1 MGPYSSFRTWASS
14 ANRIRGEIYIYI
26 YIYTCIRRSD
36 KLHNRRNPKRI
47 LGLGLKKTREP
58 EEKRSSIAPMRTR
71 GLVQQVPV
79 VQTGGGARRTKSST
93 CCSGATGEGQRNRLL
108 RVTIVSLKID
118 TRAQKQIF
126 TVKIN
131 EKLIPIVSTVVQLEL
146 SRYFN
151 FTLVRVLSKELNCHL
166 LISICTLVQKSWDHV
181 PFVNLQTGSL
191 TSCAGINF
199 LSQNCN
205 IFWVSSIYK
214 QNRQSR

>member
-1 MGPYSSFRTWASS
+1 MPRVPIA
-14 ANRIRGEIYIYI
+14 I
-26 YIYTCIRRSD
+26 IRRVISPTSERA
-36 KLHNRRNPKRI
+36 KNRKIGRPTGGSVKVR
-47 LGLGLKKTREP
+47 
-58 EEKRSSIAPMRTR
+58 
-71 GLVQQVPV
+71 Q
-79 VQTGGGARRTKSST
+79 GGGARRTKSST

-205 IFWVSSIYK
+205 IF
-214 QNRQSR
+214 